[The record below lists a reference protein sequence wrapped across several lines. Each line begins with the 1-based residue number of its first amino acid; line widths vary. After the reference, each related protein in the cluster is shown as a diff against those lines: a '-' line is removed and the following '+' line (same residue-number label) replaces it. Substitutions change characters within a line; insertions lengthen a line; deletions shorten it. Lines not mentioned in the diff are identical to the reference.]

1 MYQAPCCFATI
12 RSGGGLVG
20 ESLPQLLHN
29 PCAGGMPR
37 DIEMQHA
44 SAIMT
49 YNEEAIEHAE
59 SQRRNSEEIHR
70 DDGLPMIAQEA
81 RPSSGS
87 ARVSG
92 RSAHPTGDSPLGNIE
107 TQHEKF
113 TVNTRCPPGRV
124 LGHHSKYEIA
134 DFLRN
139 PSSAAYPGSP
149 GDETPIECESRSVR
163 THDRLWIHDNESLFP
178 SRPEPSSQNPQEL
191 IECRQ
196 PWPGMF
202 SFQCRELLAKGQVFK
217 EQSLTSLEEARD
229 CAYK

>member
-1 MYQAPCCFATI
+1 MAKSSGKSSAKSGSNPPFRNAVLPGTWERGPDRTDGHRPHCNRDLQAVLAVPI
-12 RSGGGLVG
+12 KDEESGGGLVG
-20 ESLPQLLHN
+20 ESLPLLLHN

-49 YNEEAIEHAE
+49 YNEEA
-59 SQRRNSEEIHR
+59 
-70 DDGLPMIAQEA
+70 
-81 RPSSGS
+81 
-87 ARVSG
+87 
-92 RSAHPTGDSPLGNIE
+92 
-107 TQHEKF
+107 
-113 TVNTRCPPGRV
+113 
-124 LGHHSKYEIA
+124 
-134 DFLRN
+134 
-139 PSSAAYPGSP
+139 
-149 GDETPIECESRSVR
+149 IECESRSVR